1 MNCLL
6 LVGIHD
12 TLLSMTSEHILS
24 LLIEERDR
32 VHAAIAA
39 LKAGGVE
46 GGGKVRRKPG
56 RKPKAVSAPTA
67 HIIDPLPGLTPKPR
81 KKAKWS
87 AAKRKAL
94 GEKLRMH
101 WAAKRAG
108 KSKGGK
114 VPF

>member
-1 MNCLL
+1 
-6 LVGIHD
+6 
-12 TLLSMTSEHILS
+12 MTSEHILT

-32 VHAAIAA
+32 LTAAIDA
-39 LKAGGVE
+39 LKVGRAGVE
-46 GGGKVRRKPG
+46 GGGKARPKPG
-56 RKPKAVSAPTA
+56 RPPKAVSAPMA
-67 HIIDPLPGLTPKPR
+67 HIIDPLPGLAPKPK

-94 GEKLRMH
+94 GEKMRQR

-108 KSKGGK
+108 NSKGGK

>member
-1 MNCLL
+1 
-6 LVGIHD
+6 
-12 TLLSMTSEHILS
+12 MTSEHILT

-32 VHAAIAA
+32 LTAAIDA
-39 LKAGGVE
+39 LKIGGVE
-46 GGGKVRRKPG
+46 GGGTVKRKPG
-56 RKPKAVSAPTA
+56 RAPKAVSAPTA
-67 HIIDPLPGLTPKPR
+67 HIIDPLPGLAPKPK

-94 GEKLRMH
+94 GEKMRQR

-108 KSKGGK
+108 NSKGGK